1 MSCISTIIQDHIGLP
16 VFGCDASIDT
26 PPEILFRLA
35 TPGENGEPC
44 QQKTKQYKRRNDTV
58 YPSFKSN
65 WIYFDLYRL
74 QPMRQPLR
82 SKKTNKRKSIII

>member
-1 MSCISTIIQDHIGLP
+1 MCRTFDHFKHGWIFLENQMSCISTIIQDHIGLP

-44 QQKTKQYKRRNDTV
+44 QQKTKQYKRGND
-58 YPSFKSN
+58 
-65 WIYFDLYRL
+65 I
-74 QPMRQPLR
+74 
-82 SKKTNKRKSIII
+82 SIV